1 MTIDNDILTALG
13 INLTG
18 DELEKFQQHFS
29 DTLDERV
36 GLAIFDQ
43 LSDEEATELLAL
55 QDSGDSSQI
64 SGWVRT
70 HVPDY
75 EAILQT
81 EYDLLLGE
89 IAGQAEA
96 IAA

>member
-1 MTIDNDILTALG
+1 MTIDNDILIALG

-18 DELEKFQQHFS
+18 DELREFQQHFS

-43 LSDEEATELLAL
+43 LNDEEATELIAL
-55 QDSGDSSQI
+55 QDSGDSAQI
-64 SGWVRT
+64 NSWIKI

-75 EAILQT
+75 EEILRT

-89 IAGQAEA
+89 IAGQSEA

>member
-1 MTIDNDILTALG
+1 MNLDTNILQALG
-13 INLTG
+13 INLSG
-18 DELEKFQQHFS
+18 AELEKFQQHFS

-43 LSDEEATELLAL
+43 LSDTEAEELIAL
-55 QDSGDSSQI
+55 QDSSDGTKI
-64 SGWVRT
+64 NTWIKA

-75 EAILQT
+75 EEIVRT
-81 EYDLLLGE
+81 EYDLLVGE
-89 IAGQAEA
+89 VAEQSEA